1 MKAPEPKKTYDPAP
15 KGSHV
20 ARLYQIINLGTTEF
34 EYMGE
39 MKRSTKLRLTFE
51 LSNEMKVFKEGEEA
65 KPLSVSREFGF
76 SMSPRSKLRPF
87 IESMLGTALHDK
99 EAYNFDFDDL
109 LGRAC
114 LLTVDHAS
122 KGEKTYAYII
132 SAAPLPKGM
141 KAPGLYNEPVSLDV
155 NSITEEQMDTLPDFL
170 KEKMWHSEEW
180 ALRQRATINVAKAK
194 EVLAQHSEG
203 SLAKANRPSFVQE
216 EPEESEDEFAKDI
229 PF

>member
-1 MKAPEPKKTYDPAP
+1 MKAPEPKKTHDPAP

-34 EYMGE
+34 EYKGE
-39 MKRSTKLRLTFE
+39 MKKSTKLRLTFE
-51 LSNEMKVFKEGEEA
+51 LCNEKKVFKEGEEA

-87 IESMLGTALHDK
+87 IESMIGTALHDK
-99 EAYNFDFDDL
+99 EAYNFDFEDL
-109 LGRAC
+109 LGREC
-114 LLTVDHAS
+114 LLTIDHES
-122 KGEKTYAYII
+122 KGEKTYANII

-141 KAPGLYNEPVSLDV
+141 EAPELFNEAVSLDV
-155 NSITEEQMDTLPDFL
+155 NSITEAEMDTLPDFL

-194 EVLAQHSEG
+194 EVLAQQSEEN
-203 SLAKANRPSFVQE
+203 LAKANRPSFIQE
-216 EPEESEDEFAKDI
+216 EPEEGEDEFSDI